1 MRAAAIAAAIAA
13 TAAPAVA
20 SATPISGYQ
29 AEQENAMRAN
39 IGRCAAAIDQKHDV
53 PQFGFSLAQRQIV
66 PKPER
71 MSQRRVLGVD

>member
-1 MRAAAIAAAIAA
+1 VWFECVNVLGEAGKDVRVNA
-13 TAAPAVA
+13 
-20 SATPISGYQ
+20 
-29 AEQENAMRAN
+29 AMRAN

-71 MSQRRVLGVD
+71 MSQGRVLGVDYRE

>member
-1 MRAAAIAAAIAA
+1 MNVLG
-13 TAAPAVA
+13 VA
-20 SATPISGYQ
+20 REHVRVNA
-29 AEQENAMRAN
+29 AMRAN

-71 MSQRRVLGVD
+71 MSQGRVLGVD